1 LLSVGVINKHI
12 DSYRF
17 RFSIL
22 GKSVLDKVLFDI
34 EKIADFNNTK
44 IGQEN
49 IKSNIIKRKNEYAQ
63 KV

>member
-1 LLSVGVINKHI
+1 
-12 DSYRF
+12 
-17 RFSIL
+17 L